1 MGDKRL
7 ETGNGRQGKY
17 TGNGRQETGD
27 GRWETGNWRQDTG
40 YTVYRIHEMGD
51 RRQKTGDRRLGP
63 GNRRHGKYTGDG
75 REKTGGKR
83 RETGELITVRGRISQ
98 FLKDAFDNGKY
109 KLAVTVT
116 IKSAKWGKKYL
127 SVF

>member
-1 MGDKRL
+1 METRDWRQETGDRENIQETGDRRL
-7 ETGNGRQGKY
+7 ETGG
-17 TGNGRQETGD
+17 GRQETGD
-27 GRWETGNWRQDTG
+27 RIQGIQYTGYMRWETEG
-40 YTVYRIHEMGD
+40 
-51 RRQKTGDRRLGP
+51 RRRETGDWGRE
-63 GNRRHGKYTGDG
+63 NRRHGKYTGDG

-98 FLKDAFDNGKY
+98 FLKDAFDNRKY
-109 KLAVTVT
+109 KLAVAVT

>member
-17 TGNGRQETGD
+17 CIQETGDRRLETGGGRQETGD
-27 GRWETGNWRQDTG
+27 RIQGIH
-40 YTVYRIHEMGD
+40 YTVYKIHEIGD

-75 REKTGGKR
+75 KEKTGGKR

-98 FLKDAFDNGKY
+98 FLKDAFDNRKY
-109 KLAVTVT
+109 N
-116 IKSAKWGKKYL
+116 
-127 SVF
+127 